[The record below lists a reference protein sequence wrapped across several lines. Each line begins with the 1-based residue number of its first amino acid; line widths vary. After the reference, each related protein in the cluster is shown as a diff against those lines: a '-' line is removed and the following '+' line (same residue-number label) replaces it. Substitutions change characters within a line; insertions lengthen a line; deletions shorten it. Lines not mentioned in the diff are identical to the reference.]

1 MIDTLSL
8 AELVMYT
15 NRPSGVTLT
24 AHPGAA
30 RPIGAPAGR
39 AVNASITTTAL
50 PSALVTYTFLPS
62 ALAATPCALATFTV
76 GTSGLAGGSTVAPD
90 KFTIASPSAVA
101 TVTKLPLRLTT

>member
-39 AVNASITTTAL
+39 LVDASITTTAL
-50 PSALVTYTFLPS
+50 PSSLVTYTFLPS
-62 ALAATPCALATFTV
+62 ALAATPCAPATGTV
-76 GTSGLAGGSTVAPD
+76 VTSGIADGST
-90 KFTIASPSAVA
+90 IARPSAVA
-101 TVTKLPLRLTT
+101 TEPKLPL

>member
-1 MIDTLSL
+1 MIDTMSL

-24 AHPGAA
+24 AHPVAA

-50 PSALVTYTFLPS
+50 PSSLVTYTFRPS
-62 ALAATPCALATFTV
+62 ALAATPCAPATVTV
-76 GTSGLAGGSTVAPD
+76 VTSGIADGSTIAVD
-90 KFTIASPSAVA
+90 GFMIASPSAVA
-101 TVTKLPLRLTT
+101 T